1 MLLTNCADAIR
12 AKSGERN
19 GAHADEPAVGAAPP
33 CDLASSLDAFIAP
46 DYRLGHQPLSAIQRP
61 CNSAAHALVSP
72 GPRVDVRFLAGAA
85 SPAALA
91 PSGDRPIGLATP
103 TRLWDDRG
111 RRMNA
116 EASQEQVRVGL
127 LGVGL
132 MGSAMAHRLLDRGIA
147 VIAWDRDAEQLRA
160 LEARGGEPAE
170 GPSEVVSGA
179 GAVITMLPTADVI
192 LDVVRPLLDDW
203 PEGAIWLQ
211 MSSVGASEADQLA
224 QVAEA
229 HAVRL
234 VDAPVSGSTHPAEE
248 GQLTILASGPDSAR
262 TAVEPIFDALASRV
276 LWVGEAGMGSRL
288 KLAANHWMI
297 TMVAALAESMH
308 LCQAMGLDQEQFIA
322 LLDGGPLGS
331 VYALQKLDEMQRHQY
346 PAGFPVRLA
355 LKDLELVRE
364 VEQTSRAAMPLL
376 DAVLERFATA
386 NESLAD
392 QDLAAIYELG
402 GPAKDLS

>member
-1 MLLTNCADAIR
+1 M
-12 AKSGERN
+12 N
-19 GAHADEPAVGAAPP
+19 GKP
-33 CDLASSLDAFIAP
+33 
-46 DYRLGHQPLSAIQRP
+46 
-61 CNSAAHALVSP
+61 N
-72 GPRVDVRFLAGAA
+72 
-85 SPAALA
+85 
-91 PSGDRPIGLATP
+91 
-103 TRLWDDRG
+103 
-111 RRMNA
+111 
-116 EASQEQVRVGL
+116 QEKVRVGL
-127 LGVGL
+127 LGLGL

-147 VIAWDRDAEQLRA
+147 VIAWDRDADHVRG
-160 LEARGGEPAE
+160 LEGRGGQPAE

-179 GAVITMLPTADVI
+179 GVVITMLPTAAVV
-192 LDVVRPLLDDW
+192 LDVVEPLLEDW
-203 PEGAIWLQ
+203 PEGTIWLQ
-211 MSSVGASEADQLA
+211 MSSVGAAEADQLA

-248 GQLTILASGPDSAR
+248 GELTILASGPDSAR

-308 LCQAMGLDQEQFIA
+308 LCEAMGLDQQQFIA

-331 VYALQKLDEMQRHQY
+331 VYALQKLDEMRRHEY

-364 VEQTSRAAMPLL
+364 VEQSSQATVPLL
-376 DAVLERFATA
+376 HAVLETFMTA
-386 NESLAD
+386 SQDLAD
-392 QDLAAIYELG
+392 QDLAAIYELD
-402 GPAKDLS
+402 GPAKA